1 VFNVAQQKRFE
12 MGTQDTS
19 IQSKRWK
26 TTEEKRRKREKLNGN
41 HQHRAGL
48 HAQKASCSSSTA
60 ADIIQRKIDQL
71 SKGVHA

>member
-1 VFNVAQQKRFE
+1 

-26 TTEEKRRKREKLNGN
+26 TREEKWRKREKLIGN
-41 HQHRAGL
+41 HRHRAEL
-48 HAQKASCSSSTA
+48 HSQKASCSSSTA
-60 ADIIQRKIDQL
+60 ADLIQRKIDQL